1 MAQPRAVTDRLK
13 AMAVV
18 VEVADRGSLTAAADA
33 LDISRAMASRALAAL
48 EAWLG
53 ARLFHRTTRQL
64 RLTKA
69 GTDALPRFRAILALE
84 HDLRVTLDTHRTIVG
99 GSIRVTCST
108 SFAHSFLAGAVAEFV
123 AQYRGVTVDLMVSDQ
138 ALDLVEHGIDLAIRI
153 SNTLDPSL
161 IARRL
166 SVCRS
171 VLCATPSYL
180 AARGRPVRPLEL
192 AMHEC
197 LTHQFVGQNN
207 WTLGEGDAAA
217 MVPVTGAICS
227 NEATALLTAVQA
239 NAGIGLLPTYLVAPL
254 LRSGALVEVLPDF
267 PPAAMGIYGVY
278 RSRQQMP
285 AAVRALIDFLASR
298 LAGDPPWDR

>member
-1 MAQPRAVTDRLK
+1 MAQSRAVTDRLK
-13 AMAVV
+13 AISVAV
-18 VEVADRGSLTAAADA
+18 EIADRGSLTAAADA

-48 EAWLG
+48 ETWLG

-64 RLTKA
+64 RLTQA
-69 GTDALPRFRAILALE
+69 GSDALPRFRAILAIE
-84 HDLRVTLDTHRTIVG
+84 DELRAKLDTHRTVVG
-99 GSIRVTCST
+99 GHIRVTCSP
-108 SFAHSFLAGAVAEFV
+108 SFAHSFLAGAVVEFV
-123 AQYRGVTVDLMVSDQ
+123 AQHRGVTIDLMVSDQ

-153 SNTLDPSL
+153 SNTLDSAL

-171 VLCATPSYL
+171 VLCATPAYL
-180 AARGRPVRPLEL
+180 ASRGTPTGPGDL

-197 LTHQFVGQNN
+197 LTHQFVGQNS
-207 WTLGEGDAAA
+207 WTLGENAAA
-217 MVPVTGAICS
+217 VTVPVTGAICS

-239 NAGIGLLPTYLVAPL
+239 DAGIGLLPTYLVAPL

-278 RSRQQMP
+278 VTRQQMP

-298 LAGDPPWDR
+298 LAGDPPWGR

>member
-1 MAQPRAVTDRLK
+1 
-13 AMAVV
+13 
-18 VEVADRGSLTAAADA
+18 
-33 LDISRAMASRALAAL
+33 MASRALAAL

-64 RLTKA
+64 RLTQA
-69 GTDALPRFRAILALE
+69 GSDALPRFRAILAIE
-84 HDLRVTLDTHRTIVG
+84 DELRATLDTHRTVVG
-99 GSIRVTCST
+99 GHIRVTCSP
-108 SFAHSFLAGAVAEFV
+108 SFAHSFLAGAVVEFV
-123 AQYRGVTVDLMVSDQ
+123 AQQRGATVDLMVSDQ

-153 SNTLDPSL
+153 SNTLDSAL

-171 VLCATPSYL
+171 VLCATPAYL
-180 AARGRPVRPLEL
+180 ASRGTPTGPGDL

-207 WTLGEGDAAA
+207 WTLGDET
-217 MVPVTGAICS
+217 VTVTGAICS
-227 NEATALLTAVQA
+227 NEATALLTAVEA
-239 NAGIGLLPTYLVAPL
+239 DAGIGLLPTYLVAPL
-254 LRSGALVEVLPDF
+254 LRSGALVEVLPEF

-278 RSRQQMP
+278 VTRQRMP